1 MQAKQKIQMTID
13 ILMTVLS
20 IILMGGTVLFPDSRV
35 HQVLGM
41 LLLALW
47 LCHTILHRAWYAS
60 LFRGSYPPYRV
71 MQIVVNGGI
80 SVCALLLMASGLMM
94 AWFLPVNFGMEAA
107 RTMHLVSSHWY
118 YLFMCAHLGMH
129 VGMIFSRMGMKN
141 GSSTFRQAQCN
152 ASLTVRQK
160 RVTLIKRI
168 LLALVCAYGV
178 YAFIVRGVAGY
189 LFLRQQFFFLDLERG
204 YILFAVDYL
213 AILVL
218 FAAVSHYL
226 GKILLAVGKKNPR

>member
-1 MQAKQKIQMTID
+1 MAID

-20 IILMGGTVLFPDSRV
+20 IILMGGTVLFPDDRV

-41 LLLALW
+41 VLLALW

-80 SVCALLLMASGLMM
+80 SMCALLLMASGLMM

-107 RTMHLVSSHWY
+107 RTMHLVTSHWY

-129 VGMIFSRMGMKN
+129 VGMIFSRMGIKN
-141 GSSTFRQAQCN
+141 
-152 ASLTVRQK
+152 
-160 RVTLIKRI
+160 VTEQEAKLLLVKRI

-226 GKILLAVGKKNPR
+226 GKILLALGKKNSPTAPSQAFQSR

>member
-1 MQAKQKIQMTID
+1 MTID

-80 SVCALLLMASGLMM
+80 SVCALLLMASCLMM

-129 VGMIFSRMGMKN
+129 VGMISRIALQ
-141 GSSTFRQAQCN
+141 SS
-152 ASLTVRQK
+152 ASSASQNSCK
-160 RVTLIKRI
+160 LIVLRI
-168 LLALVCAYGV
+168 LLVLVCAYGV

-226 GKILLAVGKKNPR
+226 GKILLALGKKNPR